1 MAAVTSVQSK
11 HKGDAMIAAIVFAI
25 LDKNICVENHFPMAL
40 DHPWCRLGKE
50 MRRDELSP
58 GQTDPGGE
66 AGGRG

>member
-1 MAAVTSVQSK
+1 MQSK

-25 LDKNICVENHFPMAL
+25 LDKNICVENHFAMAL
-40 DHPWCRLGKE
+40 DHPCCRLGKE

-66 AGGRG
+66 VGGRG